1 MYLASVKRLSISR
14 PVHLSSMNLDE
25 EEEEDDLF
33 SRLWVLL
40 TSIAY
45 LNSTPFRSCEPWLY
59 CRLLVKCI
67 THITWFLSKD
77 EGYRQQLV
85 ANVVGVIS
93 R

>member
-1 MYLASVKRLSISR
+1 
-14 PVHLSSMNLDE
+14 MNLNE

-77 EGYRQQLV
+77 DGYRQQLV
-85 ANVVGVIS
+85 ANVVVVIS